1 MVRAGRMEEIMSKV
15 NDSSFT
21 LDLVSN
27 NDSSFTLDLG
37 GDVTGTTWRLLRD
50 DELLDA
56 VSGGSP
62 KSTDT
67 TLWNWRKMIVDG
79 TLKSS
84 T

>member
-1 MVRAGRMEEIMSKV
+1 MEKIMSKI

-50 DELLDA
+50 DELLK
-56 VSGGSP
+56 VSGG
-62 KSTDT
+62 
-67 TLWNWRKMIVDG
+67 
-79 TLKSS
+79 LKADSNEVAVEGFVS
-84 T
+84 RARRCRA